1 MISCQHRRN
10 EGRTS
15 LRASEWRV
23 WRFSC
28 VASALVASASL
39 STKRL
44 ALALL
49 LSLPIALASAMNS
62 AEPDPELRS
71 ALMDAVSASDSFG
84 DQFDAQVWLMDM
96 SGRLKRYRSMRD
108 ETVRLELLRMVHQE
122 ATRAGLQPELVL
134 SVIQVESAFD
144 RFALSYVGAQGYMQ
158 VMPFWKNEIG
168 RAEDNLMD
176 TRTNLRYGCTILK
189 HYLDRE
195 KGNLIRALARYNGS
209 LGKTKYP
216 EKVLMAWDKHWFVNY

>member
-1 MISCQHRRN
+1 MIRCQLVFLWFCVRHV
-10 EGRTS
+10 
-15 LRASEWRV
+15 RASLTM
-23 WRFSC
+23 
-28 VASALVASASL
+28 AMLV
-39 STKRL
+39 L
-44 ALALL
+44 ALPSGAMT
-49 LSLPIALASAMNS
+49 SAD
-62 AEPDPELRS
+62 PDPELRS
-71 ALMDAVSASDSFG
+71 ALIEAVNASDSFG

-108 ETVRLELLRMVHQE
+108 DKVRLELLRMIHQE

-158 VMPFWKNEIG
+158 VMPFWKNELG
-168 RAEDNLMD
+168 RTEDNLMD
-176 TRTNLRYGCTILK
+176 PRTNLRYGCTILK

-216 EKVLMAWDKHWFVNY
+216 EKVLMAWDRYWFVNY

>member
-1 MISCQHRRN
+1 MIPCQCAYRRY
-10 EGRTS
+10 RTR
-15 LRASEWRV
+15 LLG
-23 WRFSC
+23 C
-28 VASALVASASL
+28 GIALL
-39 STKRL
+39 MLL
-44 ALALL
+44 AL
-49 LSLPIALASAMNS
+49 PSAAMTS
-62 AEPDPELRS
+62 ADPDPELRS
-71 ALMDAVSASDSFG
+71 ALMEAVSTSDSFG

-96 SGRLKRYRSMRD
+96 SGRLKRYRNMRD
-108 ETVRLELLRMVHQE
+108 DKIRLDLLRMVHQE

-158 VMPFWKNEIG
+158 VMPFWKNELG
-168 RAEDNLMD
+168 RTEDNLMD

-216 EKVLMAWDKHWFVNY
+216 EKVLMAWDKYWFVNY